1 MALLL
6 GTGFGACYSGTR
18 YEAIEPRMLR
28 FVRGH

>member
-6 GTGFGACYSGTR
+6 GKEFGTRYSGTR
-18 YEAIEPRMLR
+18 YEATEPRMLR